1 MKKLLLL
8 PLLCSSTYAVKMTD
22 YRVIYGQYDEAY
34 INGSFN
40 LESGNQDQ
48 VSYDLELDANTRTIF
63 TTAPYAFEFFAQ
75 GSSNFSQTEDKNS
88 STQKAYS
95 IFTATRY
102 DKYLNYKNLFI
113 YSSNDL
119 GYRKQKEA
127 EEADDA
133 LVKIGLGVGYGRVY
147 NATPLAL
154 TLRIIEEL
162 NKYRIINGQLS
173 DVQMLK
179 LAKIIGIKSD
189 YISKYG
195 NVEYKKFWFADM
207 EKVLQNA
214 NILPNNVLGTF
225 GVIKM
230 TEVIE
235 IEKISGRFHGWK
247 VRTGAGQTLSSYD
260 GESES
265 TTIDGEFSYGLPIGY
280 QAQYIERAHIGKNLD
295 TSASLDFELTNNM
308 SYTYEITDLIDWENI
323 WNISYDKYY
332 EGEDVIKNEFSTGFR
347 YYIANNLTIDSTLNL
362 QKIDGT
368 NGSSIETPEWD
379 TSVFMGVRYRL
390 K

>member
-1 MKKLLLL
+1 MKKLSLL
-8 PLLCSSTYAVKMTD
+8 PLFLSTINAIEMTD

-40 LESGNQDQ
+40 LESGNQEQ
-48 VSYDLELDANTRTIF
+48 ISYDLDFDANTRSIF

-95 IFTATRY
+95 IFAATRY
-102 DKYLNYKNLFI
+102 DKYLNYNNLFI

-127 EEADDA
+127 KKADKT
-133 LVKIGLGVGYGRVY
+133 LIKIGLGIGYGRVY

-162 NKYRIINGQLS
+162 NKYQIIRGQLS

-179 LAKIIGIKSD
+179 LAKIIGMKTN

-195 NVEYKKFWFADM
+195 NIEYKKFWFTEM
-207 EKVLQNA
+207 EKIFQDA
-214 NILPNNVLGTF
+214 NILLNNSLGTF

-247 VRTGAGQTLSSYD
+247 IRTGTGQTLSSYD
-260 GESES
+260 GKSES
-265 TTIDGEFSYGLPIGY
+265 STIDGEFSYGLPIGY
-280 QAQYIERAHIGKNLD
+280 KAQYIEHALIGKNLD
-295 TSASLDFELTNNM
+295 TSTVLDFELTNNM

-323 WNISYDKYY
+323 WNFNYSEYSKGD
-332 EGEDVIKNEFSTGFR
+332 DVIKNELSTGFR
-347 YYIANNLTIDSTLNL
+347 YYLANNLTIDSTLNL
-362 QKIDGT
+362 QKTDGT
-368 NGSSIETPEWD
+368 NGASIETPEWD
-379 TSVFMGVRYRL
+379 TSIFMGVRYRL